1 MEYEKNRQRFRKVGV
16 IHLIFVL
23 ILIVSAFFP
32 YYVYYSY
39 STEYYYTT
47 YGYSVLLYGG
57 WEGLFFIIL
66 SIIFA
71 YFSKVNKAIVS
82 GVIGCILITISVLIF
97 FFYGPQIGEILGFI
111 SLIGF
116 CSVTVSLYKFRPQ
129 RQDIQKIQQ
138 LEQQFQQPQ
147 QQLQQQQRL

>member
-1 MEYEKNRQRFRKVGV
+1 MEYEKNRQRFRKVGL

-23 ILIVSAFFP
+23 ILIASAFLP
-32 YYVYYSY
+32 YYGVYDYY
-39 STEYYYTT
+39 NEYYY
-47 YGYSVLLYGG
+47 YEFGYSVLLYGG

-82 GVIGCILITISVLIF
+82 GVIGCILITIPLLIYF
-97 FFYGPQIGEILGFI
+97 FFDLQIGKILGLI

-138 LEQQFQQPQ
+138 LEQQQLQPQ
-147 QQLQQQQRL
+147 QQLQQQQ